1 MSGRIQ
7 ASARRARAAAQASRE
22 RRARRASVRRA
33 ARSAYAARRAAVAEA
48 TPYLGLIRAPSVAA
62 QRARMG
68 RHVVAASYNVHRWTR
83 LNGRAKPDPDR
94 AVAVIEELDADVIG
108 LQEVLRPFRGD
119 DPLEEIAD
127 ALQYHVA
134 FVTTRLHRRGEVGNA
149 VLSRWPMQSVE
160 ALDLSFSRL
169 EQRAALAVRFSGGA
183 GSLGV
188 VVTHL
193 ALVDRTRARQVKSLL
208 NHPHFDSGPV
218 LLLGDMNAWR
228 RDKATRALDREL
240 HAHHNVN
247 WPASFPS
254 TRPVLALDRVYARG
268 AQVLS
273 LDSHETAES
282 RRASDHLPVVASIE
296 LPRAH

>member
-1 MSGRIQ
+1 MSRSEETQVAKMSGRIQ

-160 ALDLSFSRL
+160 ALDLSFSR
-169 EQRAALAVRFSGGA
+169 
-183 GSLGV
+183 
-188 VVTHL
+188 
-193 ALVDRTRARQVKSLL
+193 QVKSLL

-240 HAHHNVN
+240 HAHHNVD
-247 WPASFPS
+247 WPASFPA

-273 LDSHETAES
+273 LDSHETTES

-296 LPRAH
+296 LPQAH